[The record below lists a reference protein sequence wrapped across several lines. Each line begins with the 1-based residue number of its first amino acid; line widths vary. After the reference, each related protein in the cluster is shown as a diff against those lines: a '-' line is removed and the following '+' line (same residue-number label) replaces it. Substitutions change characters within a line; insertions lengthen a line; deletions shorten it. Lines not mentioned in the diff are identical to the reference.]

1 MKYEQCRIFLV
12 FHCNYYLFWLK
23 KIYLYGY
30 CRKEKVLI
38 LKVKMCE
45 ISAAVHLNSI
55 ATPSKPYRST
65 ITNNMPDK
73 HIYKP
78 NILTRIQ

>member
-45 ISAAVHLNSI
+45 ISAAVHLNS
-55 ATPSKPYRST
+55 TVTSSKSHRPRT
-65 ITNNMPDK
+65 ITNIPDNCIYNPYN
-73 HIYKP
+73 HI
-78 NILTRIQ
+78 